1 MPFIRPVHPNRD
13 LHSTRLTGNLPT
25 RVGRAE
31 TEEGSYLD
39 IKVVPGARREQIA
52 GLLGTRL
59 KVRVSAPPE
68 GGKAN
73 KAVCRLIARAL
84 GIKASSV
91 TVVKGASCAEKTL
104 RVDGVTERVIRDRL
118 GVSQKEES

>member
-1 MPFIRPVHPNRD
+1 MPFIRPIRRNSD
-13 LHSTRLTGNLPT
+13 LHATRLTGNLPSKV
-25 RVGRAE
+25 RRAE
-31 TEEGSYLD
+31 TAEGCYLD

-73 KAVCRLIARAL
+73 KAVCRLIAGAL

-91 TVVKGASCAEKTL
+91 SVAKGASCAEKTL
-104 RVDGVTERVIRDRL
+104 RVDGVTESLVRDCL
-118 GVSQKEES
+118 GVSQKDNS